1 VPTASASQARQ
12 RSTVPRL
19 RKSAFICGWFVL
31 TFAPWRL
38 CVSLRLL
45 LPMASA
51 DIYVQITAT
60 VPSSGRSKSVVV
72 LVPRN
77 AIEECKSGLRSTNDE
92 DQSVARR
99 LADPLASYVFT
110 HRPSFGRFRLAY
122 SFTKTPP
129 PEIQHEAPELTRGDL
144 KAWLV

>member
-1 VPTASASQARQ
+1 
-12 RSTVPRL
+12 
-19 RKSAFICGWFVL
+19 
-31 TFAPWRL
+31 
-38 CVSLRLL
+38 
-45 LPMASA
+45 MASA

-60 VPSSGRSKSVVV
+60 TVSGRSKSVVV
-72 LVPRN
+72 LVPQN
-77 AIEECKSGLRSTNDE
+77 AIEEYKSGLQGTKDE

-110 HRPSFGRFRLAY
+110 HRSTFGKFRVAY

-129 PEIQHEAPELTRGDL
+129 PESEHEPPELTRGEL

>member
-1 VPTASASQARQ
+1 
-12 RSTVPRL
+12 
-19 RKSAFICGWFVL
+19 
-31 TFAPWRL
+31 
-38 CVSLRLL
+38 
-45 LPMASA
+45 MASA

-60 VPSSGRSKSVVV
+60 SSISDRSKSVVV

-77 AIEECKSGLRSTNDE
+77 AIQEYESKYHAVKEDDE
-92 DQSVARR
+92 TIARR

-110 HRPSFGRFRLAY
+110 HRSTFGGFRVAY

-129 PEIQHEAPELTRGDL
+129 PEIEHEPPELTRGDL